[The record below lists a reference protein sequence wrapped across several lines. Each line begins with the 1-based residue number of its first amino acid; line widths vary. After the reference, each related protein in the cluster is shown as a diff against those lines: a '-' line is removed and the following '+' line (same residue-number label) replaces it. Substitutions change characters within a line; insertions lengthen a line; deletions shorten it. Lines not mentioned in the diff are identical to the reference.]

1 MVVFDFFVTL
11 FNVLRAEVE
20 GGGYFVIP
28 ISSTRRNENSE
39 QFVKTADLI
48 MAGNENF
55 RDFNS

>member
-1 MVVFDFFVTL
+1 M
-11 FNVLRAEVE
+11 E
-20 GGGYFVIP
+20 GGDYFVIP

-39 QFVKTADLI
+39 QFVKIADWI